1 MVLKTDPSW
10 LNLATE
16 VVQIPLALSPQ
27 HFHVIVCNVELSLML
42 SFKPS
47 AVAPPNMNRQVVR

>member
-1 MVLKTDPSW
+1 MVLKKDPSW

-27 HFHVIVCNVELSLML
+27 HFHVIVCNVEFSLIL
-42 SFKPS
+42 TPS
-47 AVAPPNMNRQVVR
+47 AVAPSNMNKQVVR

>member
-1 MVLKTDPSW
+1 MVLKKDPSW

-27 HFHVIVCNVELSLML
+27 HFQVIVYNVELSLI
-42 SFKPS
+42 FKSS
-47 AVAPPNMNRQVVR
+47 AVAPSNMNKQVVR

>member
-1 MVLKTDPSW
+1 MVLKKDPSW

-27 HFHVIVCNVELSLML
+27 HFHVIVCNVELSLI
-42 SFKPS
+42 FKPS
-47 AVAPPNMNRQVVR
+47 AVAPSNMNKQVVR